1 MSDLLTVEQVAKI
14 LQVSPETAARR
25 FAKVIGVIDLG
36 SPETPKKRRYRVLR
50 IPRVVVE
57 KYVLSRGGRI
67 TVEPVPTPSKKL
79 QPKPQANEDD
89 LIHDLAVVAN
99 QHGQDARKTLERI
112 ARRAK
117 AMTFVPVE
125 QWQDIVWLDE
135 DENDES

>member
-125 QWQDIVWLDE
+125 QWQDMVWLDE